1 MKQLEVKNIAV
12 SFSGKTIIQNISFS
26 LERGSIGCLLGPS
39 GCGKTTLLRTIAGFE
54 LPTDGQI
61 FIGGKEVSHPGW
73 ATAPEQRRIG
83 MVFQDFALFPHLSV
97 NDNIA
102 FGLKGLHSNERIDRV
117 NSLLQMV
124 GLPDSGKVYPHQ
136 LSGGQQQRVALARAL
151 APEPEV
157 LLLDE
162 PFSSMDTELRQQL
175 ASEVLEILRQAN
187 ITTIFVTHDQSEAFT
202 LADEIGVMSI
212 GKFEQWDSAYELYY
226 QPANH
231 FVADFIGEGVFIP
244 GIVMEEGRIDTS
256 LGIVTG
262 TKMAGFNINDQV
274 DVLIRPNGITHDENS
289 RIRAK
294 VINKI
299 FQGDFFRYR
308 LQLAD
313 DSLVLCVI
321 PSRYN
326 FTINAEIG
334 IRLECR
340 NLVVFCSRH
349 SR

>member
-12 SFSGKTIIQNISFS
+12 SFSGKTIIQDINFS

-54 LPTDGQI
+54 LPTDGQV
-61 FIGGKEVSHPGW
+61 FIGGKEVSRQGW

-102 FGLKGLHSNERIDRV
+102 FGLKGISREERDNRISR
-117 NSLLQMV
+117 LLQMV

-175 ASEVLEILRQAN
+175 ASEVLKILRQAN

-202 LADEIGVMSI
+202 LADEIGVMNL
-212 GKFEQWDSAYELYY
+212 GRFEQWDNAYNLYY

-231 FVADFIGEGVFIP
+231 FVADFIGEGVFVP
-244 GIVMEEGRIDTS
+244 GIVIEKGCISTS
-256 LGIVTG
+256 LGVVRG
-262 TKMAGFNINDQV
+262 AKVDNFQLNDQV
-274 DVLIRPNGITHDENS
+274 DVLIRPGEIKQDENAD
-289 RIRAK
+289 IRAK
-294 VINKI
+294 VIEKI
-299 FQGDFFRYR
+299 FQGEFFRYL

-313 DSLVLCVI
+313 KSLVLCVI
-321 PSRYN
+321 PSRHD

-340 NLVVFCSRH
+340 NLVVFNR
-349 SR
+349 R

>member
-12 SFSGKTIIQNISFS
+12 SFSGKTIIQEISFS

-61 FIGGKEVSHPGW
+61 VIGGKEVSHPGW

-102 FGLKGLHSNERIDRV
+102 FCLKGMQRDKRGDRV

-124 GLPDSGKVYPHQ
+124 DLPDSGKIYPHQ

-175 ASEVLEILRQAN
+175 ASEVLQILRKAN

-202 LADEIGVMSI
+202 LADEIGVMNV
-212 GKFEQWDSAYELYY
+212 GKFEQWDSAYNLYY

-231 FVADFIGEGVFIP
+231 FVADFIGDGEFVP
-244 GIVMEEGRIDTS
+244 GIVIEERRIDTG
-256 LGIVTG
+256 LGIITG
-262 TKMAGFNINDQV
+262 TKTDDFKIHDPV
-274 DVLIRPNGITHDENS
+274 DVLIRPNEIIHDENS
-289 RIRAK
+289 RIQAK
-294 VINKI
+294 VIEKI
-299 FQGDFFRYR
+299 FQGESFRYR
-308 LQLAD
+308 LQLPD
-313 DSLVLCVI
+313 ESLVLCVI
-321 PSRYN
+321 PSHHD
-326 FTINAEIG
+326 FTINAKIG
-334 IRLECR
+334 VRHECR
-340 NLVVFCSRH
+340 DLVVFSR
-349 SR
+349 R